1 MRAVVSQGT
10 ALQTILFPMRYPGIF
25 SWGNRFGL
33 LNTMQKSGGM
43 PMTATATTGVMNRE
57 SRACSCR
64 LLNHERHN
72 Q

>member
-1 MRAVVSQGT
+1 
-10 ALQTILFPMRYPGIF
+10 
-25 SWGNRFGL
+25 
-33 LNTMQKSGGM
+33 M

-57 SRACSCR
+57 SRACACR